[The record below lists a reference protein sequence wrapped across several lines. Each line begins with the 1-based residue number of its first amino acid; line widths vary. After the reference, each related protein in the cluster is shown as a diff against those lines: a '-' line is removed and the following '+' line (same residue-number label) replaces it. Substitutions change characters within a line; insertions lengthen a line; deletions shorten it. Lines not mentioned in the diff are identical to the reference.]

1 MRGYRLQSHPSPTE
15 PPPARQ
21 MTRIGKNLQPLTLA
35 LWLLSTLSC
44 GQASS
49 RNEILV
55 AVAANVSDTFQELA
69 ADYEKVHRTRVVIST
84 GATVNL
90 AQQLR
95 HGAPFDL
102 FVSAD
107 VEIPRRLREE
117 GHLIPET
124 VQVYAR
130 GRLILWTPDSAG
142 IVLKELEDLRNST
155 VTRIGLAS
163 PEVAPY
169 GRAARQALE
178 ARGLWQELQ
187 PKIIIGEHV
196 KDVQR
201 FALSRNVE
209 AAFLPLSMAE
219 SSPGR
224 FMILAETL
232 HEPLDQA
239 LGVVQSS
246 DHRDGAQRLAHF
258 ILSPRGQT
266 FLRLAGYT
274 LPPGVVP

>member
-1 MRGYRLQSHPSPTE
+1 M
-15 PPPARQ
+15 
-21 MTRIGKNLQPLTLA
+21 IGKNLKQLTLA

-49 RNEILV
+49 SRNEILV
-55 AVAANVSDTFQELA
+55 AVAANISDTFRELA
-69 ADYEKVHRTRVVIST
+69 QDYEKVHRTRVVIST

-117 GHLIPET
+117 GHLIPDT

-130 GRLILWTPDSAG
+130 GRLILWTPASAG
-142 IVLKELEDLRNST
+142 IVVKELEDLRNST

-163 PEVAPY
+163 PEIAPY

-201 FALSRNVE
+201 VALSRNVE

-219 SSPGR
+219 SELGR
-224 FMILAETL
+224 FIIIEETL

-246 DHRDGAQRLAHF
+246 DHIEEAQRLAHF
-258 ILSPRGQT
+258 ILSPQGQT
-266 FLRLAGYT
+266 LLKLSGYT
-274 LPPGVVP
+274 LPSGVVP